1 MKHIERHTQTLAC
14 YLYSTRAV
22 SALEYALVVGIAAVA
37 VAGAYEAFRAD
48 IVATMTAL
56 GQQISGGQ

>member
-1 MKHIERHTQTLAC
+1 MKHLAR
-14 YLYSTRAV
+14 YLCSTRAV
-22 SALEYALVVGIAAVA
+22 SALEYALVVGITVVA

-56 GQQISGGQ
+56 GQQIGGGN

>member
-1 MKHIERHTQTLAC
+1 MKRLARHTQQFAC

-22 SALEYALVVGIAAVA
+22 SALEYAVVIGVTAVA

-56 GQQISGGQ
+56 GQQIGGGN